1 MAFGGFNTNLVHSE
15 AETLPNVW
23 PNGYV
28 GQSGVVQVAFLSSKG
43 TTTGRCVIGNSEVA
57 VIPDGSAAFIGTGV
71 RGDQFMYKQ
80 TGLPPGARIFLS
92 ITTTEAATSH
102 VAYMSP

>member
-1 MAFGGFNTNLVHSE
+1 MAFGGFNKNIVHSG
-15 AETLPNVW
+15 AETVPNVF

-28 GQSGVVQVAFLSSKG
+28 GASGVVQIAFLSSKG
-43 TTTGRCVIGNSEVA
+43 TTVGRCVIGNSEVA
-57 VIPDGSAAFIGTGV
+57 VVPDGSAAFIGTGI

-80 TGLPPGARIFLS
+80 TGLPVGARIFMS